1 MSENK
6 IQVNGIFT
14 DFSKSLLS
22 LATNLGFQ
30 IYSINSLN
38 KLSDSSNEKL
48 GELKIAI
55 PFYLSSIIL
64 IVGKFSNSTIT
75 NYQFILYDDKIK
87 NQICIISF
95 KEKIFSAKIIIEGIF
110 ISFSNKIK
118 VFDIK
123 TLNNVF
129 DINDTYESRIN
140 LFFNNSNLYLSEI
153 SFSNRNVLKIYEM
166 NYTKNDGL
174 KLLHSSEISVPCNKL
189 YKITNDKKG
198 NKICCV
204 SKDDNNIFIYSVNDQ
219 KLLCSFKIV
228 NSFLKIQNLEF
239 YKDFICIFYI
249 NNLIEIYNLNNNN
262 NINNDILEIFAK
274 YKFNYSY
281 LDELIDEKYRTNNNN
296 FIINFTQKSEF
307 SLIDSHGIYQKIKFD
322 TNNKEKIWCVREINF
337 LNNL

>member
-87 NQICIISF
+87 NQICIVSF

-110 ISFSNKIK
+110 ISFNNRIK

-129 DINDTYESRIN
+129 DINDIYNSRIN
-140 LFFNNSNLYLSEI
+140 LFFNNSNLFLNEI
-153 SFSNRNVLKIYEM
+153 SFSNRNVLKIFEM
-166 NYTKNDGL
+166 NYTKNEGL
-174 KLLHSSEISVPCNKL
+174 KLLNSAEISVPCNKL
-189 YKITNDKKG
+189 YKISNDKKG
-198 NKICCV
+198 KKICCI
-204 SKDDNNIFIYSVNDQ
+204 SKDNNNIYIYNINDK
-219 KLLCSFKIV
+219 KLLCSFKIE

-249 NNLIEIYNLNNNN
+249 NNLIEIYNLYNSN
-262 NINNDILEIFAK
+262 NISNDEIEIFAK

-281 LDELIDEKYRTNNNN
+281 LDELIDENYRINNNK

-307 SLIDSHGIYQKIKFD
+307 SLIDSHGICQKIKFD
-322 TNNKEKIWCVREINF
+322 SNNKEKIWCVREINF
-337 LNNL
+337 LK

>member
-87 NQICIISF
+87 NQICIVSF

-110 ISFSNKIK
+110 ISFNNRIK

-129 DINDTYESRIN
+129 DINDIYNSRIN
-140 LFFNNSNLYLSEI
+140 LFFNNSNLFLNEI
-153 SFSNRNVLKIYEM
+153 SFSNRNVLKIFEM
-166 NYTKNDGL
+166 NYTKNEGL
-174 KLLHSSEISVPCNKL
+174 KLLNSSEISVPCNKL
-189 YKITNDKKG
+189 YKISNDKKG
-198 NKICCV
+198 KTICCI
-204 SKDDNNIFIYSVNDQ
+204 SKDNNNIYIYNINDK
-219 KLLCSFKIV
+219 KLLCSFKIE

-249 NNLIEIYNLNNNN
+249 NNLIEIYNLYNNN
-262 NINNDILEIFAK
+262 NISNDEIEIFAK

-281 LDELIDEKYRTNNNN
+281 LDELIDENYRINNNK

-307 SLIDSHGIYQKIKFD
+307 SLIDSHGICQKIKFD
-322 TNNKEKIWCVREINF
+322 SNNKEKIWCVREINF
-337 LNNL
+337 LK

>member
-22 LATNLGFQ
+22 LATNKGFQ
-30 IYSINSLN
+30 IYSINSLI

-64 IVGKFSNSTIT
+64 IVGKFSDSIVT

-129 DINDTYESRIN
+129 DINDTYDSRIN

-204 SKDDNNIFIYSVNDQ
+204 SKDDNNIFIYNVNDQ
-219 KLLCSFKIV
+219 KLL
-228 NSFLKIQNLEF
+228 
-239 YKDFICIFYI
+239 
-249 NNLIEIYNLNNNN
+249 
-262 NINNDILEIFAK
+262 
-274 YKFNYSY
+274 
-281 LDELIDEKYRTNNNN
+281 
-296 FIINFTQKSEF
+296 
-307 SLIDSHGIYQKIKFD
+307 
-322 TNNKEKIWCVREINF
+322 
-337 LNNL
+337 

>member
-22 LATNLGFQ
+22 LATNKGFQ
-30 IYSINSLN
+30 IYSINSLI

-64 IVGKFSNSTIT
+64 IVGKFSDSIVT

-204 SKDDNNIFIYSVNDQ
+204 SKDDNNIFIYNVNDQ

>member
-87 NQICIISF
+87 NQMCIVSF
-95 KEKIFSAKIIIEGIF
+95 KEKIVSAKIIIEGIF
-110 ISFSNKIK
+110 ISFNNRIK

-129 DINDTYESRIN
+129 DINDIYNSRIN
-140 LFFNNSNLYLSEI
+140 LFFNNSNLFLNEI
-153 SFSNRNVLKIYEM
+153 SFSNRNVLKIFEM
-166 NYTKNDGL
+166 NYTKNEGL
-174 KLLHSSEISVPCNKL
+174 KLLNSSEISVPCNKL
-189 YKITNDKKG
+189 YKISNDKKG
-198 NKICCV
+198 KTICCI
-204 SKDDNNIFIYSVNDQ
+204 SKDNNNIYIYNINDK
-219 KLLCSFKIV
+219 KLLCSFKIE

-249 NNLIEIYNLNNNN
+249 NNLIEIYNLYNNN
-262 NINNDILEIFAK
+262 NINNDEIEIFAK

-281 LDELIDEKYRTNNNN
+281 LDELIDENYRINNNK

-307 SLIDSHGIYQKIKFD
+307 SLIDSHGICQKIKFD
-322 TNNKEKIWCVREINF
+322 SNNKEKIWCVREINF
-337 LNNL
+337 LK

>member
-22 LATNLGFQ
+22 LATNKGFQ
-30 IYSINSLN
+30 IYSINSLI

-64 IVGKFSNSTIT
+64 IVGKFSDSIVT

-204 SKDDNNIFIYSVNDQ
+204 SKDDNNIFIYNVNDQ

-239 YKDFICIFYI
+239 NKDFICIFYI

>member
-22 LATNLGFQ
+22 LATNKGFQ
-30 IYSINSLN
+30 IYSINSLI

-64 IVGKFSNSTIT
+64 IVGKFSDSIVT

-95 KEKIFSAKIIIEGIF
+95 KDKIFSAKIIIEGIF

-174 KLLHSSEISVPCNKL
+174 KLLNSSEIIVPCNRL
-189 YKITNDKKG
+189 YKISNDKKG
-198 NKICCV
+198 KKICCI
-204 SKDDNNIFIYSVNDQ
+204 SKDNNNIYIYNIND
-219 KLLCSFKIV
+219 KNSFKIV

-239 YKDFICIFYI
+239 NKDFICIFYI

-262 NINNDILEIFAK
+262 NINNDKLEIFAK

>member
-22 LATNLGFQ
+22 LATNRGFQ
-30 IYSINSLN
+30 IYSIDSLI

-64 IVGKFSNSTIT
+64 IVGKFTDSIVT

-87 NQICIISF
+87 NQICIVSF

-123 TLNNVF
+123 NLNNVF
-129 DINDTYESRIN
+129 DINDIFDSRIN
-140 LFFNNSNLYLSEI
+140 LFFNNSNLFLTEI

-174 KLLHSSEISVPCNKL
+174 KLLNSSEIIVPCNKL
-189 YKITNDKKG
+189 YKISNDKKEK
-198 NKICCV
+198 KICCI
-204 SKDDNNIFIYSVNDQ
+204 SKDNNNIYIYNINDK
-219 KLLCSFKIV
+219 KLLCSFKIG
-228 NSFLKIQNLEF
+228 NSFLKIQNLEL

-262 NINNDILEIFAK
+262 NINNDKIEIFAK

-281 LDELIDEKYRTNNNN
+281 LDELIDENYRTNNNK

-307 SLIDSHGIYQKIKFD
+307 SLIDSHGICQKIKFD
-322 TNNKEKIWCVREINF
+322 TNNKEKIWCVREVNF

>member
-87 NQICIISF
+87 NQICIVSF

-110 ISFSNKIK
+110 ISFNNRIK

-129 DINDTYESRIN
+129 DINDIYNSRIN
-140 LFFNNSNLYLSEI
+140 LFFNNSNLFLNEI
-153 SFSNRNVLKIYEM
+153 SFSNRNVLKIFEM
-166 NYTKNDGL
+166 NYTKNEGL
-174 KLLHSSEISVPCNKL
+174 KLLNSSEISVPCNKL
-189 YKITNDKKG
+189 YKISNDKKG
-198 NKICCV
+198 KTICCI
-204 SKDDNNIFIYSVNDQ
+204 SKDNNNIYIYNIND
-219 KLLCSFKIV
+219 KKVLCSFKIE

-249 NNLIEIYNLNNNN
+249 NNLIEIYNLYNNN
-262 NINNDILEIFAK
+262 NINNDEIEIFAK

-281 LDELIDEKYRTNNNN
+281 LDELIDEHYRINNNK

-307 SLIDSHGIYQKIKFD
+307 SLIDSHGICQKIKFD
-322 TNNKEKIWCVREINF
+322 SNNKEKIWCVREINF
-337 LNNL
+337 LK

>member
-87 NQICIISF
+87 NQICIVSF

-110 ISFSNKIK
+110 ISFNNRIK

-129 DINDTYESRIN
+129 DINDIYNSRIN
-140 LFFNNSNLYLSEI
+140 LFFNNSNLFLNEI
-153 SFSNRNVLKIYEM
+153 SFSNRNVLKIFEM
-166 NYTKNDGL
+166 NYTKNEGL
-174 KLLHSSEISVPCNKL
+174 KLLNSSEISVPCNKL
-189 YKITNDKKG
+189 YKISNDKKG
-198 NKICCV
+198 KKICCI
-204 SKDDNNIFIYSVNDQ
+204 SKDNNNIYIYNINDK
-219 KLLCSFKIV
+219 KLLCSFKIE

-249 NNLIEIYNLNNNN
+249 NNLIEIYNLYNNN
-262 NINNDILEIFAK
+262 NISNDEIEIFAK

-281 LDELIDEKYRTNNNN
+281 LDELIDENYRINNNK

-307 SLIDSHGIYQKIKFD
+307 SLIDSHGICQKIKFD
-322 TNNKEKIWCVREINF
+322 SNNKEKIWCVREINF
-337 LNNL
+337 LK

>member
-87 NQICIISF
+87 NQICIVSF

-110 ISFSNKIK
+110 ISFNNRIK

-129 DINDTYESRIN
+129 DINDIYYSRIN
-140 LFFNNSNLYLSEI
+140 LFFNNSNLFLNEI
-153 SFSNRNVLKIYEM
+153 SFSNRNVLKIFEM
-166 NYTKNDGL
+166 NYTKNEGL
-174 KLLHSSEISVPCNKL
+174 KLLNSFEISVPCNKL
-189 YKITNDKKG
+189 YKISNDKKG
-198 NKICCV
+198 KKICCI
-204 SKDDNNIFIYSVNDQ
+204 SKDNNNIYIYNINDK
-219 KLLCSFKIV
+219 KLLCSFKIE

-249 NNLIEIYNLNNNN
+249 NNLIEIYNLYNSN
-262 NINNDILEIFAK
+262 NISNDEIEIFAK

-281 LDELIDEKYRTNNNN
+281 LDELIDENYRINNNK

-307 SLIDSHGIYQKIKFD
+307 SLIDSHGICQKIKFD
-322 TNNKEKIWCVREINF
+322 SNNKEKIWCVREINF
-337 LNNL
+337 LK

>member
-22 LATNLGFQ
+22 LATNKGFQ
-30 IYSINSLN
+30 IYSINSLI

-64 IVGKFSNSTIT
+64 IVGKFSDSIVT